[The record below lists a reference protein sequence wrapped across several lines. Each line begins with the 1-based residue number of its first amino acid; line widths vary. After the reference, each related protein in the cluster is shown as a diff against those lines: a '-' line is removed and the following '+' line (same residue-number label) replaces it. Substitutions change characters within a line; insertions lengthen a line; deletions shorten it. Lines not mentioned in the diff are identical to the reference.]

1 MALGAKPGQVIRMV
15 LGSSSRALLI
25 GLALGFGIALPATR
39 LLRSFLYGVSPV
51 DPAAY
56 IGVTVILAGAGIAA
70 AYSPARR
77 AARIDPLNAL
87 RHDD

>member
-1 MALGAKPGQVIRMV
+1 V

-25 GLALGFGIALPATR
+25 GLLAGFAIALPGTR

-56 IGVTVILAGAGIAA
+56 IFVALILAAAGTAA

-77 AARIDPLNAL
+77 AAHIDPLNAL